1 MANYTKKNTQVM
13 RDMDKPDKLVIVIDG
28 QEPMSFYAD
37 EDVLA
42 ADSNWRSRLLVQE
55 GDYGPF
61 AKLERRLEL
70 LDL

>member
-1 MANYTKKNTQVM
+1 MAKFTKNNTQVM

-42 ADSNWRSRLLVQE
+42 SDSNWRSRLLVQE